1 MNYHLIIIG
10 SLAAIIYSYLFLPKH
25 EGGIAG
31 SDSFTVYPFMYKG
44 NIKIPVSRKK
54 ILHIHHWLIYLILTC
69 VIQNY
74 IFLGFAFTMV
84 IQGFTYRDCLCFLED
99 RPTDY

>member
-1 MNYHLIIIG
+1 MNYHLLIIG

-25 EGGIAG
+25 EGGTAG
-31 SDSFTVYPFMYKG
+31 SDSFTVYPLMYKG
-44 NIKIPVSRKK
+44 NIKIPVSREK
-54 ILHIHHWLIYLILTC
+54 ILHIHHWLIYLILIC
-69 VIQNY
+69 VMQNY

-84 IQGFTYRDCLCFLED
+84 IQGLTYKDCLCFLED